1 MSSRDLEKEMSKFEA
16 ELSKLTS
23 STFSAPA
30 NPPKP
35 KISIQMPTSFTSQFV
50 QQQQQL
56 QQQQQQQASSA
67 PLPSHAPPLPPQ
79 PPAFNP
85 PSIQRQTLQQQTP
98 GSGVKRDSSGKPIAG
113 ATHQLGQHQHPRP
126 SGEAS
131 YNEEQKAAK
140 KPGFSG
146 AAGAGGGVGGS
157 GGGKPQNPNKNKSK
171 KLLRSAGGEVWE
183 DTTLNEWDP
192 DDFRLFCGDLGNE
205 VSDEAL
211 ARAFQK
217 YPSMVKAKVIRDKR
231 TGKTRGYGFVSFKSS
246 EDFIKAMREMN
257 GKYVGNRPIKLRK
270 STWRDRNLEMVKK
283 KETEKQKTGFR

>member
-1 MSSRDLEKEMSKFEA
+1 MSSNRDLEKEMSKFEA

-30 NPPKP
+30 NPPKH

-67 PLPSHAPPLPPQ
+67 SLPSHAPPLPPQ

-85 PSIQRQTLQQQTP
+85 PLIQRQTMQQQIP

-113 ATHQLGQHQHPRP
+113 ATHQSASGQYQHPRP

-131 YNEEQKAAK
+131 YNDEQKAAK

-146 AAGAGGGVGGS
+146 AAGTGGG

-192 DDFRLFCGDLGNE
+192 G
-205 VSDEAL
+205 
-211 ARAFQK
+211 
-217 YPSMVKAKVIRDKR
+217 I
-231 TGKTRGYGFVSFKSS
+231 
-246 EDFIKAMREMN
+246 FI
-257 GKYVGNRPIKLRK
+257 
-270 STWRDRNLEMVKK
+270 
-283 KETEKQKTGFR
+283 

>member
-30 NPPKP
+30 KP

-85 PSIQRQTLQQQTP
+85 PSIQRQTMQQQPP
-98 GSGVKRDSSGKPIAG
+98 GSGVKRDSSGKPIGG
-113 ATHQLGQHQHPRP
+113 ASHQPASGQHQHPRP

-131 YNEEQKAAK
+131 YNDEQKAAK

-146 AAGAGGGVGGS
+146 AAGAGGSG

-192 DDFRLFCGDLGNE
+192 G
-205 VSDEAL
+205 
-211 ARAFQK
+211 
-217 YPSMVKAKVIRDKR
+217 I
-231 TGKTRGYGFVSFKSS
+231 
-246 EDFIKAMREMN
+246 FI
-257 GKYVGNRPIKLRK
+257 
-270 STWRDRNLEMVKK
+270 
-283 KETEKQKTGFR
+283 